1 MVEELY
7 QRRERY
13 IVAYRRPV
21 YANGARGPEER
32 EAIHIRDIEK
42 MTAVTDE
49 SIIEKYGVAPNSGDD
64 HRMMIKL
71 RGK

>member
-13 IVAYRRPV
+13 KVAYRRPV

-32 EAIHIRDIEK
+32 EVIHIRDIKK